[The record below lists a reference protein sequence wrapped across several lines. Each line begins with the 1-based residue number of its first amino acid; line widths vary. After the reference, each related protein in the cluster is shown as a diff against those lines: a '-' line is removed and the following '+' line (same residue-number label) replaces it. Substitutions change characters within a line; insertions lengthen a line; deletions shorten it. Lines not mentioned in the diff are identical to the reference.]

1 MAPNQIK
8 NQFSKEVHLI
18 IINLAAKNYPITYI
32 RSRMIKKLSVQNY
45 AIIASVEVNFAEGL
59 TIITG
64 ETGAGKSILLGAL
77 GLIMGNRAD
86 TKVLFQEGKK
96 CVVEGVFGIG
106 RYDLKG
112 FFEENDLDFEQEL
125 IIRREIS
132 PSGKSRSFINDTPV
146 KLKLLKTLTEALID
160 LHQQFDTQDI
170 HQVSFQLRMVDALAG
185 NEQKRLEYQEAY
197 KAYASRLKKLNKLIK
212 QQETQDQEKDFLRFQ
227 YDELVQENF
236 HNGEQDEL
244 EKEQK
249 MLQHAEKVKQVF
261 SQAHQ
266 LLSNPE
272 TALLS
277 QLQDVGIS
285 LKDLS
290 SLNPEIDGLIEQYN
304 GALLEVE
311 SVASRMESLAE
322 ETELNEE
329 RLVEVQDRLS
339 AMYRLQQKHKVSGL
353 AELLNLQAEFEAAL
367 SGNER
372 LDQEIEALEN
382 EVGALEEM
390 MEKLSE
396 GLSASRRAVL
406 APFEKKVSKRLD
418 ELAMPHAQI
427 QIAMEPLEEF
437 ALTGK
442 DKIEFL
448 FSANPGGRFE
458 PIKEVASGGELSRL
472 ALSIKSLV
480 ASAIPLPTLIFDE
493 IDSGVSG
500 EVALRM
506 GKILRKLAKGHQ
518 VVSITHT
525 PQIAVQAHAHYQI
538 FKKMETDR
546 MVTGVKLLG
555 EKEKIHEIAVMLSG
569 NPPSKP
575 ALKNAKDL
583 LNSRSN

>member
-1 MAPNQIK
+1 
-8 NQFSKEVHLI
+8 
-18 IINLAAKNYPITYI
+18 
-32 RSRMIKKLSVQNY
+32 MIKKLSVQNY
-45 AIIASVEVNFAEGL
+45 AIIESVEVNFADGL

-96 CVVEGVFGIG
+96 CVVEGTFEIG
-106 RYDLKG
+106 KYDLKG
-112 FFEENDLDFEQEL
+112 FFEENDLDYENEL

-132 PSGKSRSFINDTPV
+132 SSGKSRSFINDTPV

-185 NEQKRLEYQEAY
+185 NEGMRLEYQEAY
-197 KAYASRLKKLNKLIK
+197 KAYSSRLKKLNKLIE

-227 YDELVQENF
+227 YDELAQENF
-236 HNGEQDEL
+236 HEGEQDEL

-249 MLQHAEKVKQVF
+249 MLQHAEKVKLVF
-261 SQAHQ
+261 SQAYQ
-266 LLSNPE
+266 LMSNPE

-290 SLNPEIDGLIEQYN
+290 SLNPEIDGLIEQYDS
-304 GALLEVE
+304 ALLEIEAV
-311 SVASRMESLAE
+311 SNRMESLAE

-329 RLVEVQDRLS
+329 RLNEVQERLS
-339 AMYRLQQKHKVSGL
+339 SMYRLQQKHKVSSL
-353 AELLNLQAEFEAAL
+353 AELLELQAEFERSL

-372 LDQEIEALEN
+372 LDQEIEALEA

-390 MEKLSE
+390 MEKLAE
-396 GLSASRRAVL
+396 DLTASRRAVL
-406 APFEKKVSKRLD
+406 APFEKKVGERLD
-418 ELAMPHAQI
+418 ELSMPHAQI
-427 QIAMEPLEEF
+427 QIAMEPLETF
-437 ALTGK
+437 VLTGK

-506 GKILRKLAKGHQ
+506 GRILRKLAKGHQ

-538 FKKMETDR
+538 YKRMEAER

-555 EKEKIHEIAVMLSG
+555 ENEKIHEIAVMLSG

-583 LNSRSN
+583 LSSRSN